1 MLGEVDE
8 TITILKKRQL
18 PQGNYSYEVYKTA
31 ARLKKI
37 CMENVYTWKT
47 MDEDIL
53 EEAAKMVENDLSK

>member
-8 TITILKKRQL
+8 TITVLKKRQL
-18 PQGNYSYEVYKTA
+18 PQGKYSYEVYKTA
-31 ARLKKI
+31 ARFKKI

-53 EEAAKMVENDLSK
+53 EEAAKMVENDASK